1 MQTGLKR
8 AAALAALALA
18 ASPASRAAELVEVG
32 SVGTASA
39 VLWPHY
45 IAEAKGLYAAEGL
58 KIDLVAS
65 QTGSAMLQSL
75 TAGSTT
81 IGIAAGI
88 ADPMNAF
95 AAGAGI
101 AIVAIDGASGPYAVM
116 AKKEVKSLKDLKGR
130 IVTVDG
136 PKGAT
141 LVYFNRMLEGN
152 GMTVKDIDFI
162 YAGSTAARFAA
173 LESGTVDA
181 AILTAPQLFT
191 AEAHGF
197 ANLGYA
203 IDYAKD
209 VPFTAE
215 IVNVSWAETHK
226 ATAKKYL
233 DAYMKAETWLDDSK
247 NKDEAD
253 DILFAATKMNQGD
266 IAKAYDFMRKID
278 FFVPSTHVDDA
289 KIMNFYNAFREL
301 DPSLKLDVGRLV
313 MHLE

>member
-1 MQTGLKR
+1 MKPALKI
-8 AAALAALALA
+8 AALAALALA
-18 ASPASRAAELVEVG
+18 AARAAGAAEQIEVG
-32 SVGTASA
+32 SVGSASA

-45 IAEAKGLYAAEGL
+45 IAEAKGFYGDAGL

-65 QTGSAMLQSL
+65 QTGSEMLQSI

-116 AKKEVKSLKDLKGR
+116 AKKEIPSLKALKGR

-141 LVYFNRMLEGN
+141 MVYFNKMLEAN
-152 GMTVKDIDFI
+152 GLSVKDIDFT

-173 LESGTVDA
+173 LQSGTVDA

-191 AEAHGF
+191 AESLGF

-215 IVNVSWAETHK
+215 IVNVTWAEAHK
-226 ATAKKYL
+226 ATARKFL
-233 DAYMKAETWLDDSK
+233 DAYMRAEAWFDDGK
-247 NKDEAD
+247 NEAEAER
-253 DILFAATKMNQGD
+253 ILAAATKMNEGD
-266 IAKAYDFMRKID
+266 IAKSYAFLRKID
-278 FFVPSTHVDDA
+278 FFVPATHVDAA
-289 KIMNFYNAFREL
+289 KIENFYDAFRAL
-301 DPSLKLDVGRLV
+301 DPSLKLDVKKLT
-313 MHLE
+313 MTLE